1 MGQKKMGFS
10 MGYPRHQIWRC
21 NWKVPNEIWLVVY
34 LPPEKY
40 EFVTWDDDSQL
51 NGTIKF
57 MFQTTTQLIN
67 GGKWFAGK
75 IIEQHVKQLPA
86 SSQLSKRASVADGG
100 TWYAQTLYFLSIR
113 MANP

>member
-1 MGQKKMGFS
+1 
-10 MGYPRHQIWRC
+10 
-21 NWKVPNEIWLVVY
+21 VVY